1 MANPMPMLPD
11 VALTLA
17 IALTTPTTPEYRRTT
32 FLLPHEAARMTVDVD
47 VSVSLPGGQ
56 PVRLDDVAVVE
67 TKGGH
72 HPTAADRMLWALGY
86 RPTRI
91 SKYGTGLALLQPEL
105 PSNTWHRTLP
115 RVRAGR

>member
-1 MANPMPMLPD
+1 MPMLPD